1 MSLFGLHICSIAI
14 VICHGFK
21 TKICTRLLLISN
33 LIIKYSDFAI
43 QMVIQKLGFFLF
55 LYFICSYKN
64 VKKKKKKKNFGHLDF
79 VGFEPISWMFKS
91 CSWFWRKPIK
101 PLCYLG
107 LLM

>member
-1 MSLFGLHICSIAI
+1 MSLFRLHICSIAI

-43 QMVIQKLGFFLF
+43 QMVMKKLGCFLF
-55 LYFICSYKN
+55 LCFICSYKK
-64 VKKKKKKKNFGHLDF
+64 VKKKKKKFGHLDF
-79 VGFEPISWMFKS
+79 VGFEPIAWMF
-91 CSWFWRKPIK
+91 IK

>member
-43 QMVIQKLGFFLF
+43 QMVIQKLGFFCCYVLSVH
-55 LYFICSYKN
+55 I
-64 VKKKKKKKNFGHLDF
+64 KK
-79 VGFEPISWMFKS
+79 
-91 CSWFWRKPIK
+91 
-101 PLCYLG
+101 
-107 LLM
+107 

>member
-33 LIIKYSDFAI
+33 LIIKNSDFAI

-55 LYFICSYKN
+55 LYVLSVYI
-64 VKKKKKKKNFGHLDF
+64 KK
-79 VGFEPISWMFKS
+79 
-91 CSWFWRKPIK
+91 
-101 PLCYLG
+101 
-107 LLM
+107 

>member
-33 LIIKYSDFAI
+33 LIIKYFDFAI

-55 LYFICSYKN
+55 LCFICSYKK
-64 VKKKKKKKNFGHLDF
+64 VKKK
-79 VGFEPISWMFKS
+79 
-91 CSWFWRKPIK
+91 
-101 PLCYLG
+101 
-107 LLM
+107 